1 MKQLLLF
8 FFVFTL
14 AFPITAQDD
23 AKSTTFYF
31 IRHAEKDRSDPNNK
45 NPHLTEEGKAR
56 AERWSQVLQNISF
69 DRVYS
74 TEYNRT
80 MQTARPTAS
89 RHGIDVISIYDPRN
103 LDGKAFIEINKGLT
117 VLVVGHSNSTPLFVN
132 AILGSNK
139 YAQIDD
145 NNNGNLYIVT
155 VSAKGEV
162 ASQLLYIN

>member
-1 MKQLLLF
+1 MKKLLLF
-8 FFVFTL
+8 FFVITL
-14 AFPITAQDD
+14 AIPLSAQENVE
-23 AKSTTFYF
+23 SSTFYF
-31 IRHAEKDRSDPNNK
+31 IRHAEKDRSDPNNR
-45 NPHLTEEGKAR
+45 NPHLTDAGKAR
-56 AERWSQVLQNISF
+56 ADRWSEVLQNISF

-80 MQTARPTAS
+80 METARPTAN

-103 LDGKAFIEINKGLT
+103 LDGKAFIENNKGLT
-117 VLVVGHSNSTPLFVN
+117 VLVVGHSNTTPLFVN

-145 NNNGNLYIVT
+145 NNNGNLYIVM

-162 ASQLLYIN
+162 SSQLLYIN